1 MRLLALDSSTAS
13 CSVALW
19 DDQKGGDDRKQENST
34 PIVAHCCKPMER
46 GQSEALIPMVEA
58 VMGEAG
64 WAFGDLDR
72 LGVTV
77 GPGSFTGVR
86 IGLAAAR
93 GLALAGGGL
102 PLVGVTSLEAIA
114 LEARARG
121 GDGDITPPHP
131 LLVALSAGRS
141 DLYVQMFSRNQDG
154 DSMFPWQPVWSP
166 LEPPGSAMPEEI
178 PGRLPQKGTV
188 LIAGNGAPLIRN
200 ILAAEGAA
208 GSGRQ
213 IVYGDG
219 PGLPDAAAVAAL
231 AASRDAGTSE
241 SEPAPLYIHSHYARL
256 PQDGVKEE
264 TV

>member
-1 MRLLALDSSTAS
+1 MRLLALDSSAAS

-19 DDQKGGDDRKQENST
+19 DDREQETGD
-34 PIVAHCCKPMER
+34 PIVAHCRKSMER
-46 GQSEALIPMVEA
+46 GQSEALIPMVET
-58 VMGEAG
+58 VMEEAG
-64 WAFGDLDR
+64 WSFGDLDR

-93 GLALAGGGL
+93 GLALAGGL

-114 LEARARG
+114 LEARAG
-121 GDGDITPPHP
+121 TGNGDITPPHT

-154 DSMFPWQPVWSP
+154 DSMPPWQPVWSP
-166 LEPPGSAMPEEI
+166 LGPPGSAMPEEI
-178 PGRLPQKGTV
+178 PGRLPQKGAV
-188 LIAGNGAPLIRN
+188 LVAVNGAPLIRN

-208 GSGRQ
+208 GSDRQ

-241 SEPAPLYIHSHYARL
+241 SEPTPLYIHSHYARL
-256 PQDGVKEE
+256 SQDGVKEE